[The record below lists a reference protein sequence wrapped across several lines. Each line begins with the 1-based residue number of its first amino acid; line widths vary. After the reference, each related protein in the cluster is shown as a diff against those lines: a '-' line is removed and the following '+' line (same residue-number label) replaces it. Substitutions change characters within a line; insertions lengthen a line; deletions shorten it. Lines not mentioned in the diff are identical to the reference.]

1 MIVVLDTSV
10 AVEVV
15 LQRESASRFSEL
27 LAEADLVVAP
37 TLLIAEATNVFWKYQ
52 KYADFPYDDC
62 AKSIDYIIALP
73 DEYVNELDLYRESF
87 KMGCMLNFSI
97 YEMIYL
103 VLARRNNAK
112 LLTLDKRL
120 IAAAEKAGVS
130 TL

>member
-1 MIVVLDTSV
+1 
-10 AVEVV
+10 
-15 LQRESASRFSEL
+15 
-27 LAEADLVVAP
+27 
-37 TLLIAEATNVFWKYQ
+37 
-52 KYADFPYDDC
+52 
-62 AKSIDYIIALP
+62 
-73 DEYVNELDLYRESF
+73 
-87 KMGCMLNFSI
+87 MGCMLNFSI